1 MCSTL
6 DIFNKFFS
14 NSHQNQT
21 SISNTLKIKYGS
33 WGNKDEFHRSCSTL
47 KLSIRYKIM
56 SCLWLVSI
64 NKTVAIVYVILPYF
78 KSNTLS
84 VKATFH
90 LTFSKNVHRF
100 LKSFV
105 KPYSLEK
112 RDRISNKFFFPTK

>member
-1 MCSTL
+1 MVPFAKIIKLFFILIFPIILHYICKALCSTL

-90 LTFSKNVHRF
+90 LTLF
-100 LKSFV
+100 
-105 KPYSLEK
+105 
-112 RDRISNKFFFPTK
+112 